1 MNITNVFPQVQ
12 ATDRAMQTVSEQS
25 LNTIELTDE
34 ELRKVNG
41 AWYGPGYGSAYGP
54 AYGAGYGYNYDP
66 YYNNSFYPYADY
78 GYYGGCH
85 RHHCRYW

>member
-1 MNITNVFPQVQ
+1 MNITSVFPQV
-12 ATDRAMQTVSEQS
+12 QTVSEQS

-34 ELRKVNG
+34 ELREVNG
-41 AWYGPGYGSAYGP
+41 AWYGP
-54 AYGAGYGYNYDP
+54 GYGYNYDP
-66 YYNNSFYPYADY
+66 YYNNGFDPYYNNGFYPCYNN